1 MASQESSEDSDSR
14 VDVHQQEVRV
24 EIDCGNVNQVWS
36 LAFFVDGVHG
46 KHIVG

>member
-1 MASQESSEDSDSR
+1 MAFQESSEDSDSL
-14 VDVHQQEVRV
+14 HQQEVRV